1 MQVMLRYVLA
11 ILLLHHLEGFVFC
24 FITAFVVNEG
34 RLYFPVMDLMLVRMT
49 GTGVVIGKAE
59 LGFAQGFKRV
69 LQQGGLLIEQV
80 SDLLVFLITFWKV
93 NGAGYIFE

>member
-1 MQVMLRYVLA
+1 MQVVLRYVLA
-11 ILLLHHLEGFVFC
+11 ILLLHHLEGFVFG
-24 FITAFVVNEG
+24 FVTAFIVNECC
-34 RLYFPVMDLMLVRMT
+34 LHFPVMNLMLVRVS

-59 LGFAQGFKRV
+59 LGFSQGFKRV